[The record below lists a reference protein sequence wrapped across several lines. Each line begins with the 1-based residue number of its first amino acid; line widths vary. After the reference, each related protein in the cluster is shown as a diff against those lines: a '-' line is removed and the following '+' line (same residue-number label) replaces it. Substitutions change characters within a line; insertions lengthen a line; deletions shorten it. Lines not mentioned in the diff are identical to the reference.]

1 MKFTPNSIKN
11 QEFNKTLRGYDADE
25 VRAFLEQMA
34 NHVEELNGKI
44 ASLEQE
50 NDKKNSR
57 IEEFNKIEKSL
68 HHTLIDARESSSKA
82 IETTRKKIEQM
93 VKEAEQ
99 KSSELLSG
107 AKKEAEFVKNS
118 VAHLREENKLLTAKL
133 KAMVNTQSRMID
145 LYFSDQENEKISR
158 DNPEKNINI
167 DDILEKLT

>member
-34 NHVEELNGKI
+34 NHVEEMNGKI

-82 IETTRKKIEQM
+82 IESTRKKIEQM

-107 AKKEAEFVKNS
+107 AKKEAEFVKSS
-118 VAHLREENKLLTAKL
+118 VVHLREENKLLTAKL
-133 KAMVNTQSRMID
+133 KAMINTQSRMLD
-145 LYFSDQENEKISR
+145 LYFPDPENEKISR